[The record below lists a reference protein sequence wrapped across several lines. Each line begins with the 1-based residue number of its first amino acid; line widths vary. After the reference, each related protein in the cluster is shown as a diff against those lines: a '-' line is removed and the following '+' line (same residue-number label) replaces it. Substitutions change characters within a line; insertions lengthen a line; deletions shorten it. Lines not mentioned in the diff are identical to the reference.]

1 MTELLTPQEAAIRLR
16 VSTKTVQRLTARG
29 ELQAVYPTRYPR
41 YTERALE
48 AYQAHLEGGRRRRRV
63 A

>member
-1 MTELLTPQEAAIRLR
+1 MTDLLTPQEAAVRLR

-29 ELQAVYPTRYPR
+29 ELRAVYPTRFPR
-41 YTERALE
+41 YTEKSLE
-48 AYQAHLEGGRRRRRV
+48 AYQAYLERRRRRV

>member
-1 MTELLTPQEAAIRLR
+1 VTELLTPSDVAERLK
-16 VSTKTVQRLTARG
+16 VSVKTVQRLTRDG
-29 ELQAVYPTRYPR
+29 ELEAVYPARYPR

-48 AYQAHLEGGRRRRRV
+48 AYAHRLEGRRRRGM